1 MKTVTSAASVPQ
13 LPSVETSIAVEVNVG
28 PEMEKAIKIA
38 QIQTGVESSGAD
50 DTVSK
55 ALFAHSFPRSVPK
68 N

>member
-1 MKTVTSAASVPQ
+1 MSATMSATMS
-13 LPSVETSIAVEVNVG
+13 
-28 PEMEKAIKIA
+28 EMEKAIKIA

>member
-1 MKTVTSAASVPQ
+1 MSATMSATISD
-13 LPSVETSIAVEVNVG
+13 
-28 PEMEKAIKIA
+28 MEKAIKIA
-38 QIQTGVESSGAD
+38 QIQTGVESSESGAD

>member
-1 MKTVTSAASVPQ
+1 MLSTMSATMSATISD
-13 LPSVETSIAVEVNVG
+13 
-28 PEMEKAIKIA
+28 MEKAIKIA

-55 ALFAHSFPRSVPK
+55 ALFAHSFPGSVPK